1 MVKRSL
7 TRKPKM
13 PRQHLNLF
21 EQVAS
26 FPALHAAALR
36 AVRGKRSKP
45 GAAAFMA
52 GLERHLLR
60 LRDEL
65 NAQSWRPGVHVDFVV
80 RDPKRRVVSAAP
92 FRDRVVHHALHEV
105 IAPVFE
111 RGFIADSYAN
121 RVGFGTHRALARYE
135 HYRDRYRFVL
145 RADVWR
151 YFPSIDHAVLKKDL
165 RRRIGCVP
173 TLWLCDNIID
183 AVSPASLQAERAD
196 AWFEGDDLLTPL
208 ERPRGLPLGNL
219 TSQFFANVFL
229 NPLDHYC
236 KEVLRAPYVRYV
248 DDMALFSDDLHR
260 LQAWRLAIE
269 QHLARRR
276 LLLHPDKTSIQPC
289 SEPAAFLGYVTAPGR
304 RQLVPANVGRFAQRL
319 HGMRQAYQAGELTR
333 EQIQQ
338 RVQAWVAHAR
348 HADTWRLR
356 HQLFAGGWFDPLWA
370 SGQPVEAPSP

>member
-1 MVKRSL
+1 
-7 TRKPKM
+7 M

-21 EQVAS
+21 EQIAS

-52 GLERHLLR
+52 GLERQVLR

-65 NAQSWRPGVHVDFVV
+65 NAQSWRPGAHVDFVV

-135 HYRDRYRFVL
+135 QYRDKYRYVL

-151 YFPSIDHAVLKKDL
+151 YFPSIDHAVLKADL
-165 RRRIGCVP
+165 RRRIGCAP
-173 TLWLCDNIID
+173 TLWLCGTIID
-183 AVSPASLQAERAD
+183 DVSPKSSQAERAD
-196 AWFEGDDLLTPL
+196 AWFVGDDLLTPL
-208 ERPRGLPLGNL
+208 ERLRGLPLGNL
-219 TSQFFANVFL
+219 SSQFFANVFL
-229 NPLDHYC
+229 NPWDHYC
-236 KEVLRAPYVRYV
+236 KEVLRAPDVRYV
-248 DDMALFSDDLHR
+248 DDMALFSNDAGQ
-260 LQAWRLAIE
+260 LQAWQSAMV
-269 QHLARRR
+269 QHLAGRR
-276 LLLHPDKTSIQPC
+276 LRLHPDKTTIKPC
-289 SEPAAFLGYVTAPGR
+289 AEPAAFLGYVTAPGR
-304 RQLVPANVGRFAQRL
+304 RQLVAANVGRFAQRL
-319 HGMRQAYQAGELTR
+319 QDMRQAYQAGDLSR
-333 EQIQQ
+333 KQIQQ
-338 RVQAWVAHAR
+338 RVHAWVAHAR